1 MSPLI
6 VFGSYAVVLF
16 VAMYLLVY
24 IPNKKKQRKMR
35 ELHESLSPG
44 DVIVTMG
51 GIVGT
56 IVRKDG
62 EYVTIC
68 IDEEKQVN
76 MQIVVYAVSQ
86 IKEKKM

>member
-16 VAMYLLVY
+16 VAMYLLAY

>member
-6 VFGSYAVVLF
+6 LFGSYAVVLF

-24 IPNKKKQRKMR
+24 IPNKKKQRKMQK
-35 ELHESLSPG
+35 LHESLSPG

-86 IKEKKM
+86 IKEKKI

>member
-1 MSPLI
+1 MSPVIL
-6 VFGSYAVVLF
+6 FGAYAVVLI
-16 VAMYLLVY
+16 VAMYLFVY
-24 IPNKKKQRKMR
+24 IPNKKKQRKMQ
-35 ELHESLSPG
+35 EMHQSLGPG

-86 IKEKKM
+86 IKEKKA